1 MRKARARGKPTL
13 AALVRKLDKVFS
25 VYIRTKDADQCGTVT
40 CVTCGKLLHWKEA
53 HASHF
58 VSRRHM
64 SVRFDER
71 NVHVCCPRCNV
82 FEHGALDDYSKYI
95 IETYGMETF
104 NELLRLKRVNMKW
117 LRSDLE
123 EMIAVYQMKTKQL
136 ELDRSV

>member
-1 MRKARARGKPTL
+1 MPPRKRKALGL
-13 AALVRKLDKVFS
+13 SSLVKKLDRVFS
-25 VYIRTKDADQCGTVT
+25 RYIRLKNADETGTVQ
-40 CVTCGKLLHWKEA
+40 CCTCGKLLHWGDS

-136 ELDRSV
+136 ELDRQV

>member
-1 MRKARARGKPTL
+1 MPPRKRKALGL
-13 AALVRKLDKVFS
+13 SSLVKKLDRVFS
-25 VYIRTKDADQCGTVT
+25 RYIRLKNADETGTVQ
-40 CVTCGKLLHWKEA
+40 CCTCGKLLHWGDS

-71 NVHVCCPRCNV
+71 NVHVCCPR
-82 FEHGALDDYSKYI
+82 KYI

-136 ELDRSV
+136 ELDRQV